1 VEVRNGKAF
10 SERIRERL
18 AEESLYAARAIEGKG
33 QVGTGGWF
41 PRRRITA
48 KSGLSS
54 K

>member
-1 VEVRNGKAF
+1 MAF

-18 AEESLYAARAIEGKG
+18 AEESLCAARAIERMR

-41 PRRRITA
+41 PGRRITA